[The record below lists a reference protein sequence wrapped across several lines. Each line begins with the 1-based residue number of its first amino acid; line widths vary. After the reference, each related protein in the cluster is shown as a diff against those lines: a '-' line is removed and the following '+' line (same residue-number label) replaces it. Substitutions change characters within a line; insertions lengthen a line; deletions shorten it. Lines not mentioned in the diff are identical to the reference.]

1 MERIDDIDPDEQQRC
16 MFMNAK
22 CTNLGDL
29 KTRMPNANPGLTLR
43 WCQNCLMGKL
53 IEELKRLRLTGIQP

>member
-1 MERIDDIDPDEQQRC
+1 
-16 MFMNAK
+16 MFLNAK
-22 CTNLGDL
+22 CTFSVQPNELQL
-29 KTRMPNANPGLTLR
+29 K

>member
-1 MERIDDIDPDEQQRC
+1 
-16 MFMNAK
+16 MNAK
-22 CTNLGDL
+22 CTEKMYMYELVDSDL
-29 KTRMPNANPGLTLR
+29 HLK